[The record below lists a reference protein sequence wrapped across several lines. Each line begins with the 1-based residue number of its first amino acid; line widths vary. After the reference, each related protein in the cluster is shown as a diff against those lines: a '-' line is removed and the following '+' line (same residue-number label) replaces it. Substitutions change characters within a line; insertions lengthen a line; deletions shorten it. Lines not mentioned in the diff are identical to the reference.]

1 MKFLHFKHFY
11 KFLFIS
17 LINIAITQDV
27 ITFSR
32 DSGFY
37 PTEFT
42 LILTSLDDSPIYYT
56 TDGNDPT
63 NSNTSK
69 VYTEPIKIK
78 DRTEEPNI
86 YSNYDEDENS
96 PISICRGLGY
106 KKPNYLVE
114 KGMIIRAVAKND
126 QGFSKIYSK
135 SYFITTG
142 LLSQYAEFIVIS
154 LVINPDDLFDPEKGI
169 YVTGNQFI
177 DWKNSEKYDPNK
189 NVWDKDN
196 VCNYFCRGSE
206 WEREANIAIFKNG
219 KPIVEQN
226 VGIRIKGSS
235 TRNLQHKNFNVYA
248 RKKYGKGK
256 IKSDLLFPKN
266 YDINGKLINQYD
278 SICLRSVSDEERSF
292 DQFSNRLIHDR
303 KLQSTTEM
311 QNSVLFLNGEFWGM
325 YVITEKYSNEFFS
338 SHYGLL
344 KENILYIKEDDI
356 KEGDPEEYTNL
367 INFMDLYSKKDLSD
381 SNNYEDVCNLID
393 INSLIEHYA
402 TNLYLATYDWPNHNF
417 GMWKYNGDKIKD
429 NLYSE
434 GKWRFM
440 TYDLD
445 YTVGNN
451 YADFG
456 GVEGYQ
462 YDTFKHIDKAKN
474 EAPTNLFVSLLKN
487 EKFKSQFKTIYK
499 EYASNVMSLDRVS
512 PIIQEFYGE
521 VATLISYSQARWWG
535 YIGGSRIENIA
546 NSKNNYQN
554 KILPKMK
561 KFFEMRVKYTLQQMI
576 EYLNEK

>member
-196 VCNYFCRGSE
+196 V
-206 WEREANIAIFKNG
+206 
-219 KPIVEQN
+219 
-226 VGIRIKGSS
+226 
-235 TRNLQHKNFNVYA
+235 
-248 RKKYGKGK
+248 
-256 IKSDLLFPKN
+256 
-266 YDINGKLINQYD
+266 
-278 SICLRSVSDEERSF
+278 
-292 DQFSNRLIHDR
+292 
-303 KLQSTTEM
+303 
-311 QNSVLFLNGEFWGM
+311 
-325 YVITEKYSNEFFS
+325 
-338 SHYGLL
+338 
-344 KENILYIKEDDI
+344 
-356 KEGDPEEYTNL
+356 
-367 INFMDLYSKKDLSD
+367 
-381 SNNYEDVCNLID
+381 
-393 INSLIEHYA
+393 
-402 TNLYLATYDWPNHNF
+402 
-417 GMWKYNGDKIKD
+417 
-429 NLYSE
+429 
-434 GKWRFM
+434 
-440 TYDLD
+440 
-445 YTVGNN
+445 
-451 YADFG
+451 
-456 GVEGYQ
+456 
-462 YDTFKHIDKAKN
+462 
-474 EAPTNLFVSLLKN
+474 
-487 EKFKSQFKTIYK
+487 
-499 EYASNVMSLDRVS
+499 
-512 PIIQEFYGE
+512 
-521 VATLISYSQARWWG
+521 
-535 YIGGSRIENIA
+535 
-546 NSKNNYQN
+546 
-554 KILPKMK
+554 
-561 KFFEMRVKYTLQQMI
+561 
-576 EYLNEK
+576 